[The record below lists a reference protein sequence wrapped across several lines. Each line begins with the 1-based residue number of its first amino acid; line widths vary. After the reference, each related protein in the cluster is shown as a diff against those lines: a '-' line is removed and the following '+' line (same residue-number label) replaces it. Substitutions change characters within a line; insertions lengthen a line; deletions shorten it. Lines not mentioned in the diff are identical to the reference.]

1 MRMKMMGV
9 AFGLL
14 MLAVL
19 QTVVAEAA
27 QEFYFSAVG
36 ARQGVF
42 KGEARQK
49 GMENK
54 IVGLTFDYSVVSP
67 RDPASGMATGKR
79 QHRPIRIIKPWG
91 ASSTQFFT
99 ALVMNEVLS
108 NVTIDFFSINT
119 ATGQLVLDHT
129 VKLTNASVASITH
142 HSDNG
147 VVEEK
152 AGKAPA
158 YESIELTFQQIEII
172 DQLNKGM
179 AMDSWLATAQ

>member
-1 MRMKMMGV
+1 MRMKLMGV
-9 AFGLL
+9 ALGVLTLAL
-14 MLAVL
+14 M
-19 QTVVAEAA
+19 QTVVADAA

-36 ARQGVF
+36 VRQGAF

-49 GMENK
+49 GLENK

-67 RDPASGMATGKR
+67 RDPATGQATGKR

-99 ALVMNEVLS
+99 ALVTNEVLS
-108 NVTIDFFSINT
+108 NVTIDFFSINL
-119 ATGQLVLDHT
+119 AGQSVLDHT
-129 VKLTNASVASITH
+129 VRLTNATVAGITH

-172 DQLNKGM
+172 DHLNKGM
-179 AMDSWLATAQ
+179 AVDSWMAIQ

>member
-9 AFGLL
+9 ALG
-14 MLAVL
+14 VL
-19 QTVVAEAA
+19 VLSVMQTVVADAA

-49 GMENK
+49 GLEGK

-67 RDPASGMATGKR
+67 RDPASGLATGKR
-79 QHRPIRIIKPWG
+79 QHRPVRIIKPWG

-108 NVTIDFFSINT
+108 NVTIDFFSIS
-119 ATGQLVLDHT
+119 ATGQMVLDHT

-152 AGKAPA
+152 TGKAPA

-179 AMDSWLATAQ
+179 AMDAWLAVQ

>member
-1 MRMKMMGV
+1 MRMKMMGL
-9 AFGLL
+9 AFGVFV
-14 MLAVL
+14 LAVM

-36 ARQGVF
+36 TRQGVF
-42 KGEARQK
+42 KGESLRK
-49 GMENK
+49 GLESK

-67 RDPASGMATGKR
+67 RDPASGLATGKR

-99 ALVMNEVLS
+99 ALVTNEVLS
-108 NVTIDFFSINT
+108 NVTIDFFSINVT
-119 ATGQLVLDHT
+119 TGQMVLDHT
-129 VKLTNASVASITH
+129 FKLTNATVANITH

-147 VVEEK
+147 VVDEK
-152 AGKAPA
+152 SGKAPS

-172 DQLNKGM
+172 DHLNKGI
-179 AMDSWLATAQ
+179 AVDSWLAVAP